1 MVTYPIREAFM
12 KAWIF
17 AACAALAACVSPAPS
32 DAQSNSGSSAAPP
45 SYSDARSGA
54 SDADIRDA
62 RRAYRS
68 ACQQR
73 SSGDYC
79 ECMTASMAQILAPAD
94 LRIAT
99 AALAGGSVGGSAEA
113 RARIEAARSQSDAA
127 CASYRR

>member
-1 MVTYPIREAFM
+1 M

-17 AACAALAACVSPAPS
+17 AACAAFAACASPSAPA
-32 DAQSNSGSSAAPP
+32 AQSSATAAP
-45 SYSDARSGA
+45 SYSDAHAAA
-54 SDADIRDA
+54 SDAEIRDA

-99 AALAGGSVGGSAEA
+99 AGLAGGTAAASAEA
-113 RARIEAARSQSDAA
+113 RTRVDAARSQSEAA